1 MLSIYGV
8 PIFPLQITSGSDV
21 IITVVLVFVTSIVE
35 ADKLALTLVL
45 F

>member
-8 PIFPLQITSGSDV
+8 PKFPLQITSGGDV
-21 IITVVLVFVTSIVE
+21 IITVVVVFVPSIVE
-35 ADKLALTLVL
+35 ADKQALTLVL